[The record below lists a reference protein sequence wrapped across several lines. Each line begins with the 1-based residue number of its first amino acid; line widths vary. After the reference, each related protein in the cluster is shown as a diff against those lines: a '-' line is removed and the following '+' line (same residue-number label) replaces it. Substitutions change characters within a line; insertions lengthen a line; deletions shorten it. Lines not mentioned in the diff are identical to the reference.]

1 MLPMIE
7 LGALLLF
14 GVALVAVIVA
24 FTAIL
29 RAIFWVVLMPFRLVF
44 WLLGAVLMVPLLLVK
59 LLFGGLMTL
68 LAAPLVLLG
77 LLGAAVAGVFGVLI
91 PAIPLILLAA
101 LFWYLVRPEPTRLAR
116 N

>member
-14 GVALVAVIVA
+14 GVALVALIVA

-29 RAIFWVVLMPFRLVF
+29 KAIFWVVLMPFRLVF

-68 LAAPLVLLG
+68 LAVPLVLLG
-77 LLGAAVAGVFGVLI
+77 LLVAAVAVIFGVLI

-101 LFWYLVRPEPTRLAR
+101 LVWYLVRPEPTRLAR